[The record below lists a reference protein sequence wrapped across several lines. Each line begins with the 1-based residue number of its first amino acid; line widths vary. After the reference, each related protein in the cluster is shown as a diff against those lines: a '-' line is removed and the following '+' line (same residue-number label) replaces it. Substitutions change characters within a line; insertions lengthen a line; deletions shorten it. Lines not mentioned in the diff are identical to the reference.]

1 MKEDRQALG
10 LFFVK
15 YPEKREA
22 FSNPLTTYP
31 LALSTAQGTLYK
43 PRTKHLFKNY
53 LIDSSAAFVEIPSEL
68 NTVVIYDTMA
78 VIRSV
83 PSQPTWEDLFKILIK
98 VYKLKES
105 TETGLV
111 FDNYT
116 DELEYSLKERKRSDR
131 AGSTA
136 PLRTHVGEMSQ
147 EIPQGKNYQEFL
159 SNTKNKSQ
167 LLKKFTEYATHENTR
182 KDLMGHTTLNIEEDT
197 VLIPQSQQQSFFTS
211 NQEEVDTRIALH
223 CSESSKPVLVKA
235 KDTDI
240 VILMVYAFALT
251 SSPYYW
257 YLQIDNGK
265 VVNLEKNVSK
275 FWKNS

>member
-10 LFFVK
+10 LFVAK
-15 YPEKREA
+15 YPDKREA

-43 PRTKHLFKNY
+43 PRTKHLFRNY

-68 NTVVIYDTMA
+68 NPVVIYDAMA

-105 TETGLV
+105 TETILV

-116 DELEYSLKERKRSDR
+116 DELEYSLKEQERSDR

-136 PLRTHVGEMSQ
+136 PLQTHIGKISQ
-147 EIPQGKNYQEFL
+147 
-159 SNTKNKSQ
+159 
-167 LLKKFTEYATHENTR
+167 
-182 KDLMGHTTLNIEEDT
+182 
-197 VLIPQSQQQSFFTS
+197 
-211 NQEEVDTRIALH
+211 
-223 CSESSKPVLVKA
+223 
-235 KDTDI
+235 
-240 VILMVYAFALT
+240 
-251 SSPYYW
+251 
-257 YLQIDNGK
+257 
-265 VVNLEKNVSK
+265 
-275 FWKNS
+275 